1 MRLESEKRDHV
12 LSGFSGFE
20 TKNGIVKVRN
30 LFYFKYRKNI
40 RLEYKARISIPI
52 KEYSSKYMIFL

>member
-30 LFYFKYRKNI
+30 LFYFKYRKNELSY
-40 RLEYKARISIPI
+40 RARISI